1 MSAKTNAQNTA
12 TPAALVGKTNLKVM
26 SYGSYTKPDAE
37 GISRRGFIYAVK
49 GPEAEV
55 AAYVAHQKAGGFDN
69 QTGKKGETLLFS
81 SRKVSNGSDVEV
93 IETRDGSLRY
103 IPVESQVNQ
112 DIAAYMAQGDSF
124 EFAKAKA
131 LGQI

>member
-1 MSAKTNAQNTA
+1 MATAKQ
-12 TPAALVGKTNLKVM
+12 TPAVTVGKTNLKVK
-26 SYGSYTKPDAE
+26 SYGSYTKINAE
-37 GISRRGFIYAVK
+37 GNFERRFIYSVS
-49 GPEAEV
+49 GPQAELD
-55 AAYVAHQKAGGFDN
+55 AYVAHQKAAGFDN
-69 QTGKKGETLLFS
+69 QTGKNGETLMFS
-81 SRKVSNGSDVEV
+81 RRKVTTGSEVEV
-93 IETRDGSLRY
+93 IEAKDGSLRY